1 MNVNVTLYHHTSDL
15 QRDLDEVRR
24 VGTLGGTWG
33 GGSFIFKFV
42 FMRPFYLKPQLPS
55 IYVQMK
61 SGLKFDK
68 SSGRDVA
75 L

>member
-1 MNVNVTLYHHTSDL
+1 MNVTLYHHTSDL
-15 QRDLDEVRR
+15 QRDLEEVRR
-24 VGTLGGTWG
+24 VGTWG
-33 GGSFIFKFV
+33 GESFIFKFV